1 MSLKVDFE
9 KGTIKEMVIM
19 GDITEI
25 VADITTVIYALYSK
39 LKQGNIEAAEVFRQD
54 FENVVRSGLI
64 FENDIETALKEVVK
78 KDVKAAKKHYNGNRV
93 DLERVFFS
101 GLEEARESGVEIDD
115 DLVQSFLK
123 ELMKDEDEN
132 SNAN

>member
-78 KDVKAAKKHYNGNRV
+78 KDVKAAMKHYKNNRTEMAR
-93 DLERVFFS
+93 DFFR
-101 GLEEARESGVEIDD
+101 GLKKTRESGVKIDD
-115 DLVQSFLK
+115 DLVQSFLE

>member
-9 KGTIKEMVIM
+9 KGIMKELVVM
-19 GDITEI
+19 GDLAEI

-64 FENDIETALKEVVK
+64 FENDTKTALKEVVK
-78 KDVKAAKKHYNGNRV
+78 KDVKTAMKHYKNNRTEMV
-93 DLERVFFS
+93 RDFFR
-101 GLEEARESGVEIDD
+101 GLKKTRESGVELDD

-123 ELMKDEDEN
+123 ELMKDEDESN
-132 SNAN
+132 NAN